1 MSPEKFWRRWM
12 LLLSSRIESVGA
24 TSSVIDLPVSVR
36 TKICIDSLRR
46 SRPFDYGVEKMAKLA
61 RPAVA
66 STIWGSPPESPTT
79 VPRLHTEGRAAKTP
93 PRRFERCS
101 G

>member
-1 MSPEKFWRRWM
+1 MSAEKFWRRWM

-46 SRPFDYGVEKMAKLA
+46 SRPLRCYGVEKMAKLA
-61 RPAVA
+61 LTGCASLTIGAPRP
-66 STIWGSPPESPTT
+66 
-79 VPRLHTEGRAAKTP
+79 RDLQ
-93 PRRFERCS
+93 
-101 G
+101 